1 MRCSLSC
8 RRLVLLV
15 LLGDDEGRVGEPLDK
30 GKGGDSRVSK
40 LSKDDRAEESRDE
53 RTDPIEQVESDLRL
67 VEGDL

>member
-1 MRCSLSC
+1 MSC

-30 GKGGDSRVSK
+30 EKGGDSRVSK